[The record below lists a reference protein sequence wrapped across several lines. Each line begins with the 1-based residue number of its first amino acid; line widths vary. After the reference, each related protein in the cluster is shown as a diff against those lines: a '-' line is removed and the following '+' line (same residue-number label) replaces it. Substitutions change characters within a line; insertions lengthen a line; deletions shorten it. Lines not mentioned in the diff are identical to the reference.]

1 MNICIDMRPAL
12 SRPTGVGVYL
22 KNMVRNLAL
31 LDEGNHYLLF
41 SSSWKERFPRTVHGK
56 NFEVVDLRLPVRFLN
71 FAWNR
76 FSTPRIESLVR
87 RPVDIVHSPTP
98 LVIPSKHARKI
109 TTVMDLYF
117 YFHPEETQNEIKRDY
132 AELVQKHCM
141 ISDAVI
147 AISEHTK
154 QQLVEHLKVPAS
166 RVYTIHLG
174 ADRFFSERVSEEE
187 LNRVLAQ
194 YGIPQPYFLF
204 VGAPDPRK
212 NLKLLYQAFECL
224 NEDVTLVLAGPKRE
238 EDSMTNSAAGKIIR
252 TGYVPSENLRAL
264 YQGAVALTFPSF
276 EEGFGLPLLEAMASG
291 IPVVA
296 SRIPVFQEICGDAF
310 LSFGNDS
317 IEELSE
323 AMRKI
328 INDSTLRDQL
338 IAQGTERIEKF
349 SWRDTA
355 AKTLEIYNH
364 L

>member
-1 MNICIDMRPAL
+1 
-12 SRPTGVGVYL
+12 
-22 KNMVRNLAL
+22 
-31 LDEGNHYLLF
+31 
-41 SSSWKERFPRTVHGK
+41 
-56 NFEVVDLRLPVRFLN
+56 
-71 FAWNR
+71 
-76 FSTPRIESLVR
+76 
-87 RPVDIVHSPTP
+87 
-98 LVIPSKHARKI
+98 
-109 TTVMDLYF
+109 
-117 YFHPEETQNEIKRDY
+117 
-132 AELVQKHCM
+132 
-141 ISDAVI
+141 
-147 AISEHTK
+147 
-154 QQLVEHLKVPAS
+154 
-166 RVYTIHLG
+166 
-174 ADRFFSERVSEEE
+174 
-187 LNRVLAQ
+187 
-194 YGIPQPYFLF
+194 
-204 VGAPDPRK
+204 
-212 NLKLLYQAFECL
+212 LKLLYQAFECL